1 MKKTEVPAF
10 DMVVFGATG
19 DLAMR
24 KLIPALFY
32 RCRDGQ
38 LPDDGRIIGAS
49 RGDLSRDEFIAK
61 VREASDRFIPR
72 KFCEQEAWDRFEARL
87 DYLKVDAKNGDDYAA
102 LANVL
107 NEAPDRVRVIYLA
120 TGSSLFGPVCE
131 HLKAHGVVTPQTRV
145 VLEKPLGNDLE
156 SARAIND
163 RVCSIL
169 DEAQVYRI
177 DHYLG
182 KEPVQNLMVLRFG
195 NILFESLWHRKYID
209 HIQISVAETV
219 GVEGRVEFYDNT
231 GAMRD
236 MVQSHL
242 LQLLCIVA
250 MEPPSSVD
258 PDAVRDEKLK
268 VLRSMRPIEGRD
280 VDTMVVRGQ
289 YRKGVVGTEMV
300 PGYRDEERVSSTS
313 STETFVAMKVMIDN
327 WRWAQVP
334 FYVRTGKRMPRRTSE
349 ILVQFKDVPHSLF
362 DRDGR
367 GLQPNQLVIRLQPK
381 EGIRLRV
388 SGKRLG
394 TGMSVRPLELNLGEN
409 QRKKQHVPDAYERLL
424 MDAISGNATLFVRRD
439 EMEAAW
445 RWIQPIIDHWEESD
459 DDPYPYVSSTSGPN
473 AAAALLAKDQR
484 AWDEEAEE

>member
-1 MKKTEVPAF
+1 MKTADLPAF

-24 KLIPALFY
+24 KLIPALYY

-38 LPDDGRIIGAS
+38 LPAEGRIIGAS
-49 RGDLSRDEFIAK
+49 RREFDREGFVAS
-61 VREASDRFIPR
+61 VREAAARFIPEEDR
-72 KFCEQEAWDRFEARL
+72 EPDAWARFETRL
-87 DYLKVDAKNGDDYAA
+87 NYLTVDATQPDDYEA
-102 LANVL
+102 LATLL
-107 NEAPDRVRVIYLA
+107 NDAPDRVRVFYLA
-120 TGSSLFGPVCE
+120 TGSAIFGPVCE
-131 HLKAHGVVTPQTRV
+131 HLKAAGLITAQTRV
-145 VLEKPLGNDLE
+145 VLEKPLGEDLE
-156 SARAIND
+156 SARALNE

-169 DEAQVYRI
+169 DEEQVYRI

-219 GVEGRVEFYDNT
+219 GVEGRVEFYDST

-242 LQLLCIVA
+242 LQLLCIIA
-250 MEPPSSVD
+250 MEPPSSLD

-268 VLRSMRPIEGRD
+268 VLRSMRPITGRD

-289 YRKGVVGTEMV
+289 YREGAVDGKAV

-313 STETFVAMKVMIDN
+313 STETFVAMKVMIDS

-334 FYVRTGKRMPRRTSE
+334 FYLRTGKRLARRTSE
-349 ILVQFKDVPHSLF
+349 ILVQFRDVPYSLF
-362 DRDGR
+362 DADGR

-394 TGMSVRPLELNLGEN
+394 TGMAVRPLELNLDQN
-409 QRKKQHVPDAYERLL
+409 QRHSVHIPNAYERLL
-424 MDAISGNATLFVRRD
+424 VDAIAGRATLFVRRD

-445 RWIQPIIDHWEESD
+445 RWIQPILDHWRDAD
-459 DDPYPYVSSTSGPN
+459 DDPYPYVASTTGPN

-484 AWDEEAEE
+484 AWDEEVDQ

>member
-1 MKKTEVPAF
+1 MSKIELPAF

-24 KLIPALFY
+24 KLIPALYY

-38 LPDDGRIIGAS
+38 LPKDGRIIGAS
-49 RGDLSRDEFIAK
+49 RSELSREQFIEL
-61 VREASDRFIPR
+61 VREAAQRFIPGKYR
-72 KFCEQEAWDRFEARL
+72 EDEAWEKFETRL
-87 DYLKVDAKNGDDYAA
+87 DYLTVNAKNSDDYLP
-102 LANVL
+102 LATL
-107 NEAPDRVRVIYLA
+107 LAEAPDRVRVIYLA
-120 TGSSLFGPVCE
+120 TASSLFGPVCE
-131 HLKAHGVVTPQTRV
+131 YLKSHGLVTPQTRV
-145 VLEKPLGNDLE
+145 VLEKPLGEDLE

-169 DEAQVYRI
+169 DENQVYRI

-219 GVEGRVEFYDNT
+219 GVEGRVEFYDST

-250 MEPPSSVD
+250 MEPPSSLD

-268 VLRSMRPIEGRD
+268 VLRSMRPIIGRD
-280 VDTMVVRGQ
+280 VDAMVVRGQ
-289 YRKGVVGTEMV
+289 YRRGAVGTEMV
-300 PGYRDEERVSSTS
+300 PGYREEERVSSSS
-313 STETFVAMKVMIDN
+313 STETFVAMKVLIDN

-334 FYVRTGKRMPRRTSE
+334 FYLRTGKRLARRGSE
-349 ILVQFKDVPHSLF
+349 ILVHFKDVPHSLF
-362 DRDGR
+362 DGDGR

-381 EGIRLRV
+381 EGIRLRL

-394 TGMSVRPLELNLGEN
+394 TGMAVRPLELNLDQN
-409 QRKKQHVPDAYERLL
+409 PRKKLHIPDAYERLL
-424 MDAISGNATLFVRRD
+424 IDAIAGRATLFVRRD
-439 EMEAAW
+439 EMDAAW
-445 RWIQPIIDHWEESD
+445 RWIQPILDHWEETD
-459 DDPYPYVSSTSGPN
+459 DDPFPYVASTSGPN

-484 AWDEEAEE
+484 SWDEEPEE